1 MSSSKEA
8 DLTTAVLLYAM
19 RCLAEGDQQ
28 ALRAMNFG
36 PKELEALKGMNL
48 SDLYRADAL
57 RVRCLKIGLDR
68 AVFWPMLE
76 HLQRQRESEDLQR
89 AMIVADAP
97 LEMMQQLFGLS
108 SREYTRWRRLLTLA
122 PSVGRPS
129 DQSLIYPPRL
139 SDNQKILAD
148 RYLALVAPEER
159 QLLLDELQGRLESEQ
174 KGMKPVY
181 DELRFLHSLC
191 KAAQQ
196 GEFVPNLG
204 IKVVEARQSRKQ
216 AAEPAQSDA
225 QKEKTA
231 EERERSRAYGLDQ
244 LAKLRES
251 LGFEDK
257 S

>member
-36 PKELEALKGMNL
+36 PKELEALKDMNL

-57 RVRCLKIGLDR
+57 RVHCLKIGLDR

-76 HLQRQRESEDLQR
+76 HLQRQRETEGLQR
-89 AMIVADAP
+89 TMIVADAP

-129 DQSLIYPPRL
+129 EPSEEDTHKLWYAWEDRKQVRGDNPLIA
-139 SDNQKILAD
+139 SD
-148 RYLALVAPEER
+148 YLALQQKTDIGLRAIWLLVQRWEDYGEGLGSNQFERVGENAP
-159 QLLLDELQGRLESEQ
+159 G
-174 KGMKPVY
+174 
-181 DELRFLHSLC
+181 
-191 KAAQQ
+191 
-196 GEFVPNLG
+196 
-204 IKVVEARQSRKQ
+204 
-216 AAEPAQSDA
+216 
-225 QKEKTA
+225 
-231 EERERSRAYGLDQ
+231 
-244 LAKLRES
+244 
-251 LGFEDK
+251 
-257 S
+257 

>member
-36 PKELEALKGMNL
+36 PKELEALKDMSL

-57 RVRCLKIGLDR
+57 RVHCLKIGLDR

-89 AMIVADAP
+89 TMIVADAP

-129 DQSLIYPPRL
+129 EPSEEDTHKLWYAWENRQQVRGGDPLTP
-139 SDNQKILAD
+139 AD
-148 RYLALVAPEER
+148 YLALQQATGVSLRAIWLLVQRWEDYGEGLGSHQPERVGENAPR
-159 QLLLDELQGRLESEQ
+159 
-174 KGMKPVY
+174 
-181 DELRFLHSLC
+181 
-191 KAAQQ
+191 
-196 GEFVPNLG
+196 
-204 IKVVEARQSRKQ
+204 
-216 AAEPAQSDA
+216 
-225 QKEKTA
+225 
-231 EERERSRAYGLDQ
+231 
-244 LAKLRES
+244 
-251 LGFEDK
+251 
-257 S
+257 

>member
-57 RVRCLKIGLDR
+57 RVHCLKIGLDR

-129 DQSLIYPPRL
+129 EPSEEETHKLWYAWEDRQQLRGENLLTPADYLSLQQETGIGLRAIWLLVQRWEDYGEGLGNHQPEQVGENAPR
-139 SDNQKILAD
+139 
-148 RYLALVAPEER
+148 
-159 QLLLDELQGRLESEQ
+159 
-174 KGMKPVY
+174 
-181 DELRFLHSLC
+181 
-191 KAAQQ
+191 
-196 GEFVPNLG
+196 
-204 IKVVEARQSRKQ
+204 
-216 AAEPAQSDA
+216 
-225 QKEKTA
+225 
-231 EERERSRAYGLDQ
+231 
-244 LAKLRES
+244 
-251 LGFEDK
+251 
-257 S
+257 

>member
-36 PKELEALKGMNL
+36 PKELEALKDMNL

-57 RVRCLKIGLDR
+57 RVHCLKIGLDR

-76 HLQRQRESEDLQR
+76 HLQCQRETEDLQR
-89 AMIVADAP
+89 TMIVADAP

-129 DQSLIYPPRL
+129 EPSEEDTHKLWYAWEDRKQVRGDNPLIA
-139 SDNQKILAD
+139 SD
-148 RYLALVAPEER
+148 YLALQQKTDIGLRAIWLLVQRWEDYGEGLGSNQFERVGENAP
-159 QLLLDELQGRLESEQ
+159 G
-174 KGMKPVY
+174 
-181 DELRFLHSLC
+181 
-191 KAAQQ
+191 
-196 GEFVPNLG
+196 
-204 IKVVEARQSRKQ
+204 
-216 AAEPAQSDA
+216 
-225 QKEKTA
+225 
-231 EERERSRAYGLDQ
+231 
-244 LAKLRES
+244 
-251 LGFEDK
+251 
-257 S
+257 

>member
-36 PKELEALKGMNL
+36 PKELEALKDMNL

-57 RVRCLKIGLDR
+57 RVHCLKIGLDR

-76 HLQRQRESEDLQR
+76 HLQRQRETEDLQR
-89 AMIVADAP
+89 TMIVADAP

-129 DQSLIYPPRL
+129 EPSEEDTHKLWYAWEDRKQVRGDNPLIA
-139 SDNQKILAD
+139 SD
-148 RYLALVAPEER
+148 YLALQQKTDIGLRAIWLLVQRWEDYGEGLGSNQFERVGENAP
-159 QLLLDELQGRLESEQ
+159 G
-174 KGMKPVY
+174 
-181 DELRFLHSLC
+181 
-191 KAAQQ
+191 
-196 GEFVPNLG
+196 
-204 IKVVEARQSRKQ
+204 
-216 AAEPAQSDA
+216 
-225 QKEKTA
+225 
-231 EERERSRAYGLDQ
+231 
-244 LAKLRES
+244 
-251 LGFEDK
+251 
-257 S
+257 